1 MAAARRREIEVKFKI
16 VNIQLLRRR
25 LRAEGFR
32 LKTRSTH
39 ETNTLYDLP
48 GSPLRKSGALL
59 RVRSHGTKW
68 TVTFKGKSRIG
79 RHKSR
84 LELETQVAD
93 GLALAEILQGSGFQ
107 PTFFYE
113 KRRSEWSDGVG
124 LVMVDQTP
132 IGDFG
137 EIEGPG
143 RWIDRVAKKLGLTS
157 ADYITSSYAELFS
170 QWKRRTGSKASGM
183 RFGR

>member
-1 MAAARRREIEVKFKI
+1 MAAARRREVEVKFKI
-16 VNIQLLRRR
+16 ANIQLLRRR
-25 LRAEGFR
+25 LRSEGFR
-32 LKTRSTH
+32 LNTRSTP
-39 ETNTLYDLP
+39 ETNTLYDLT
-48 GSPLRKSGALL
+48 GGTLRKSGRLL
-59 RVRSHGTKW
+59 RVRLYGKKW
-68 TVTFKGKSRIG
+68 TLTFKGKSKIG

-84 LELETQVAD
+84 IEFETQVAN
-93 GLALAEILQGSGFQ
+93 GRALAEILEGSGFQ

-113 KRRSEWSDGVG
+113 KRRSEWGDGVG

-137 EIEGPG
+137 EIEGPE
-143 RWIDRVAKKLGLTS
+143 RWIDQVAKKLGLTS